1 MKREDSVMKFKLLV
15 NGNNLSLVKDFFGY
29 TGQYFDCLSTT
40 DNIKDMTAH
49 FQLFG
54 PDAFLCFVD
63 SAYDGTAEQI
73 LRLRTCEEYNSAPVV
88 IVSKEETIEEL
99 EDEGFEN
106 FADLTLVR
114 PISSDNIVLS
124 ILRFIEEEKVKAAY
138 VKPEEELPAEPQPE
152 PNKKKHILVV
162 DDDRNVLKLLKNA
175 LEEKYEVTATL
186 NGLLVEKILATKP
199 IDLIILDY
207 EMPIMTGADVYRK
220 LKESADYAKIPVCF
234 LTGVSER
241 SKVEEIMSLKPNGYL
256 LKPIDMEM
264 LMAAIANLIIT

>member
-1 MKREDSVMKFKLLV
+1 ML
-15 NGNNLSLVKDFFGY
+15 
-29 TGQYFDCLSTT
+29 
-40 DNIKDMTAH
+40 
-49 FQLFG
+49 
-54 PDAFLCFVD
+54 
-63 SAYDGTAEQI
+63 
-73 LRLRTCEEYNSAPVV
+73 
-88 IVSKEETIEEL
+88 KEETIEEL
-99 EDEGFEN
+99 ADEGFEN

-124 ILRFIEEEKVKAAY
+124 ILRFIEEEKVKAALANSEE
-138 VKPEEELPAEPQPE
+138 KPPEEEPQPE

-186 NGLLVEKILATKP
+186 NGLLVEKILASKP

-220 LKESADYAKIPVCF
+220 LKENADYAKIPVCF

-264 LMAAIANLIIT
+264 LMAAIANLINT

>member
-1 MKREDSVMKFKLLV
+1 M
-15 NGNNLSLVKDFFGY
+15 
-29 TGQYFDCLSTT
+29 
-40 DNIKDMTAH
+40 
-49 FQLFG
+49 
-54 PDAFLCFVD
+54 
-63 SAYDGTAEQI
+63 
-73 LRLRTCEEYNSAPVV
+73 
-88 IVSKEETIEEL
+88 SKEETIEEL
-99 EDEGFEN
+99 EGEGFEN

-124 ILRFIEEEKVKAAY
+124 ILRFIEEEKVKAALANS
-138 VKPEEELPAEPQPE
+138 PEQISEEPQPE

-162 DDDRNVLKLLKNA
+162 DDDRNMLKLLKNA

-220 LKESADYAKIPVCF
+220 LKENEDYARIPVCF

-264 LMAAIANLIIT
+264 LMAAIANLINT

>member
-1 MKREDSVMKFKLLV
+1 MKFKLLV

-40 DNIKDMTAH
+40 DVIKDMTAH
-49 FQLFG
+49 FALFN

-63 SAYDGTAEQI
+63 SAYDGTVEQI
-73 LRLRTCEEYNSAPVV
+73 LRLRTCAEYNSAPVV

-99 EDEGFEN
+99 AGEGFEN
-106 FADLTLVR
+106 FADFTLVR

-124 ILRFIEEEKVKAAY
+124 ILRYIEEEKVKAALANSEE
-138 VKPEEELPAEPQPE
+138 KPPEEEPQPE

-186 NGLLVEKILATKP
+186 NGLLVEKILASKP

-220 LKESADYAKIPVCF
+220 LKENADYAKIPVCF

-264 LMAAIANLIIT
+264 LMAAIANLINT

>member
-1 MKREDSVMKFKLLV
+1 MKFKLLV
-15 NGNNLSLVKDFFGY
+15 NGNNLSLVKDFFSY
-29 TGQYFDCLSTT
+29 TGQYFDCISTT
-40 DNIKDMTAH
+40 DVIKDMTAH
-49 FQLFG
+49 FQLFN

-63 SAYDGTAEQI
+63 SAYDGTVEQI
-73 LRLRTCEEYNSAPVV
+73 LRLRTCAEYNSAPIV

-99 EDEGFEN
+99 EGEGFEN

-124 ILRFIEEEKVKAAY
+124 ILRFIEEEKAKAALANSAE
-138 VKPEEELPAEPQPE
+138 KLPEEPQPE

-162 DDDRNVLKLLKNA
+162 DDDRNMLKLLKNA

-186 NGLLVEKILATKP
+186 NGLLVEKILASKP

-220 LKESADYAKIPVCF
+220 LKENEEYAKIPVCF

-264 LMAAIANLIIT
+264 LMAAIANLTNT

>member
-1 MKREDSVMKFKLLV
+1 
-15 NGNNLSLVKDFFGY
+15 
-29 TGQYFDCLSTT
+29 
-40 DNIKDMTAH
+40 MTAH
-49 FQLFG
+49 FELFN
-54 PDAFLCFVD
+54 PDAFLCFID

-99 EDEGFEN
+99 EAEGFEN

-124 ILRFIEEEKVKAAY
+124 ILRFIEEEKARAALANT
-138 VKPEEELPAEPQPE
+138 PEEIHEEPAPE
-152 PNKKKHILVV
+152 PDKKKHILVV

-186 NGLLVEKILATKP
+186 NGLLVEKNLATKP

-264 LMAAIANLIIT
+264 LMAAIANLINT

>member
-1 MKREDSVMKFKLLV
+1 MKFKLLV
-15 NGNNLSLVKDFFGY
+15 NGNNLSLVKDFFSY
-29 TGQYFDCLSTT
+29 TGQYFDCISTT
-40 DNIKDMTAH
+40 DVIKDMTAH
-49 FQLFG
+49 FQLFN

-63 SAYDGTAEQI
+63 SAYDGTVEQI
-73 LRLRTCEEYNSAPVV
+73 LRLRTCAEYNSAPIV

-99 EDEGFEN
+99 EGEGFEN

-124 ILRFIEEEKVKAAY
+124 ILRFIEEEKAKAALANSAE
-138 VKPEEELPAEPQPE
+138 KLPEEPQPE

-162 DDDRNVLKLLKNA
+162 DDDRNMLKLLKNA

-186 NGLLVEKILATKP
+186 NGLLVEIILASKP

-220 LKESADYAKIPVCF
+220 LKENEEYAKIPVCF

-264 LMAAIANLIIT
+264 LMAAIANLTNT

>member
-1 MKREDSVMKFKLLV
+1 MKFKLLV

-29 TGQYFDCLSTT
+29 TGQYFDCISTT
-40 DNIKDMTAH
+40 DVIKDMTAH
-49 FQLFG
+49 FQLFN

-63 SAYDGTAEQI
+63 SAYDGTVEQI
-73 LRLRTCEEYNSAPVV
+73 LRLRTCPEYNSAPIV

-99 EDEGFEN
+99 ESEGFEN

-124 ILRFIEEEKVKAAY
+124 ILRFIEEEKVKAALANSTEEI
-138 VKPEEELPAEPQPE
+138 PEEPQPE

-162 DDDRNVLKLLKNA
+162 DDDRNMLKLLKNA

-186 NGLLVEKILATKP
+186 NGLLVEKILASKP

-220 LKESADYAKIPVCF
+220 LKENEDYAKIPVCF

-264 LMAAIANLIIT
+264 LMAAIANLTNT